1 MVWHR
6 PTGHATLVC
15 LCVWFVYGLHM
26 ANYVHSL
33 CMFMYDFVILYMWSG
48 GHVIIWSSTVPIFC
62 IACHVLL
69 VHGMLHE
76 RACPL
81 IPFERMGCVQY
92 LARIV
97 IYIYSFLFFFSLS
110 LSSHS
115 KCFCVHFHV
124 QASSSI
130 RTCMVYKCTSH
141 LYIQYFATI
150 YGSDIQIIHIFCT
163 YFVVQCTG
171 SERKSDVT

>member
-1 MVWHR
+1 MAWHR

-26 ANYVHSL
+26 ASYVHSL

-97 IYIYSFLFFFSLS
+97 IYIYSFLFFFLSLS
-110 LSSHS
+110 LLILNASVCTFMCRH
-115 KCFCVHFHV
+115 H
-124 QASSSI
+124 QAS
-130 RTCMVYKCTSH
+130 V
-141 LYIQYFATI
+141 LVWYINAHHIFISNILQQYTDLIYRSFIYFA
-150 YGSDIQIIHIFCT
+150 HILLSN
-163 YFVVQCTG
+163 VPDLKESQM
-171 SERKSDVT
+171 

>member
-1 MVWHR
+1 
-6 PTGHATLVC
+6 
-15 LCVWFVYGLHM
+15 M
-26 ANYVHSL
+26 ASYVHSL

-97 IYIYSFLFFFSLS
+97 IYIYSFLFFSLS

-163 YFVVQCTG
+163 YLVVQCTG